1 MVSFPFFEEEQ
12 PSLAKKSG
20 FQLLYFSVKSL
31 AIDIQDQNSLVY
43 DNHSQ
48 FQ

>member
-1 MVSFPFFEEEQ
+1 MLSFPFFEEEQ

-20 FQLLYFSVKSL
+20 FQLLYFSVKTL
-31 AIDIQDQNSLVY
+31 AKDKQDQNSLVY

-48 FQ
+48 F